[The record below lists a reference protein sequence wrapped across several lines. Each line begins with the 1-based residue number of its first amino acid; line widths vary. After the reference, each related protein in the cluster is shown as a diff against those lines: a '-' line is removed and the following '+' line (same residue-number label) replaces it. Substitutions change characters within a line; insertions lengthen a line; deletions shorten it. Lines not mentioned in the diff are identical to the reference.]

1 MRLKPA
7 ILVTTSA
14 VLLGCLSVGSTA
26 LATPPAA
33 PPLTPITDPNPP
45 IMGLLDG
52 KTKAKNDGIEFKTRG
67 DTNIAV
73 FELTYPIGSFS
84 GWHSHPGIVIA
95 TVKSGS
101 VKRQVGCT
109 VQTFTAGDS
118 FTEVEPHFVSNVYTD
133 PAQPD
138 AAPAVLEITQLYPGD
153 DPTVRRFDAP
163 APACPH
169 GVSEEK

>member
-1 MRLKPA
+1 MRLKLA
-7 ILVTTSA
+7 ALLTTSA

-45 IMGLLDG
+45 VVGLLDG
-52 KTKAKNDGIEFKTRG
+52 RTKAKNDGVEFKTRT

-95 TVKSGS
+95 TVKSGA
-101 VKRQVGCT
+101 VTRQVGCK
-109 VQTFTAGDS
+109 VKTFTAGDS
-118 FTEVEPHFVSNVYTD
+118 FTEVDPHYVKNVYTD
-133 PAQPD
+133 SKQPG
-138 AAPAVLEITQLYPGD
+138 AEPAVLEITQIYPGD
-153 DPTVRRFDAP
+153 PKVRRFDAD
-163 APACPH
+163 APVCPH
-169 GVSEEK
+169 GVSEEN